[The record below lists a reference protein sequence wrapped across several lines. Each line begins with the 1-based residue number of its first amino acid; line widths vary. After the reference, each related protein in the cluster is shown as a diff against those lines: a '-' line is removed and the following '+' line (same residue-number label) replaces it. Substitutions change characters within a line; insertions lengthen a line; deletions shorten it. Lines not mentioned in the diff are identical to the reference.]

1 MYFGGFT
8 KMKLYKKVAII
19 TGGAQGI
26 GKEIARTFASEG
38 ANVVLFDINNE
49 LVNKTAH
56 TIANQYGVKVIPLV
70 GNIVKYSD
78 FHRAVVTVLNTLSK
92 IDILVNNAGIIK
104 DNLIIRMSE
113 KDWDDVVA
121 INLKGVFNAIKVVS
135 KSMIQNRSG
144 RIINISSV
152 VGQIGNVG
160 QINYSA
166 TKGGII
172 AMTKTCAKE
181 LASRNI
187 LVNAIAPGF
196 IKTNMTNKLNEV
208 QKQQMCSLIPLAR
221 FGDASD
227 IAKAAVFLASDDS
240 SYITGHILSINGG
253 MYM

>member
-1 MYFGGFT
+1 
-8 KMKLYKKVAII
+8 MKLYNKVAMI
-19 TGGAQGI
+19 TGAAQGI
-26 GKEIARTFASEG
+26 GKEIATTFAREG
-38 ANVVLFDINNE
+38 ASIVLFDVNNE
-49 LVNKTAH
+49 LVKQTAH
-56 TIANQYGVKVIPLV
+56 AIVSTYGVKVLTIV
-70 GNIVKYSD
+70 GDVVKYSD
-78 FHRAVVTVLNTLSK
+78 CKSAVQTVLDKLFK
-92 IDILVNNAGIIK
+92 IDILVNNAGIIR

-121 INLKGVFNAIKVVS
+121 INLKGVFNLIKAVS
-135 KSMIQNRSG
+135 KSMIQNRYG

-181 LASRNI
+181 LAPRNI

-208 QKQQMCSLIPLAR
+208 QRKRMCSLVPLAR
-221 FGDASD
+221 FGDVSD
-227 IAKAAVFLASDDS
+227 IAKAAVFFASDDS
-240 SYITGHILSINGG
+240 SYITGHILSVNGG